1 MALLGRWRR
10 MTLLARFTVTGVCLT
25 ALIALVLGWAL
36 ARAQEGAAL
45 DQEAEATAE
54 SARLVL
60 DPFLRPDDLV
70 APLGPPR
77 YAALDR
83 LVRERLVG
91 AHTVRIKIWDAGGTI
106 RYSTDPSEVGQHFDL
121 DGND

>member
-54 SARLVL
+54 SARLIL
-60 DPFLRPDDLV
+60 DPFLRPDDLT
-70 APLGPPR
+70 APLTPERLG
-77 YAALDR
+77 ALDR

-91 AHTVRIKIWDAGGTI
+91 AHTVRIKVWSADGTT
-106 RYSTDPSEVGQHFDL
+106 RYSTEPAEIGERFDL
-121 DGND
+121 ADN